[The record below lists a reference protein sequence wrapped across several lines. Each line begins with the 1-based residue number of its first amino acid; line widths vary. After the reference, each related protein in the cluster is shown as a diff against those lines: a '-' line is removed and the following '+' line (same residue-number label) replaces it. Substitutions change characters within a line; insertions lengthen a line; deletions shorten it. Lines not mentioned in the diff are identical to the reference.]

1 MGPVEAFQKLG
12 AGVKV
17 AGSDI
22 NTRHIQRIKDEIIL
36 SAIAVIKS

>member
-22 NTRHIQRIKDEIIL
+22 NTKQFQFTKGEVIL
-36 SAIAVIKS
+36 STICD